1 LHVSA
6 SSCLI
11 CQYSKYT
18 ANPNAN
24 HECIFCEAGK
34 HIDDN
39 SANEGKH
46 DEISDCKVCGKCY
59 DTRSGLWKHKQICG
73 KNDYDV
79 AINENVII
87 NNITNNYTN
96 INNNTINAN
105 LSINVFLN
113 DKCKNALNLN
123 DFVKNIE
130 IDMNDLVEL
139 KDKTFAEGISDILI
153 KNLNDLSTVERPIH
167 CVDLKR
173 KNFYVKDNDKW
184 EKDTGKKI
192 NKAVN
197 VVQNKHVK
205 KLNEWESE
213 HPSWTTNTQQ
223 IETQQKILNN
233 VMGPTTL
240 DEEKKSQNDI
250 IKKLAKNV
258 LLKKNEMC

>member
-1 LHVSA
+1 MNKY
-6 SSCLI
+6 SCKK
-11 CQYSKYT
+11 CNYSTNFKQNFNRHFKSKRHT
-18 ANPNAN
+18 
-24 HECIFCEAGK
+24 G
-34 HIDDN
+34 N
-39 SANEGKH
+39 STYN
-46 DEISDCKVCGKCY
+46 CKFCGKCY
-59 DTRSGLWKHKQICG
+59 DTRSGLWKHKQICD
-73 KNDYDV
+73 KNRCKINENV
-79 AINENVII
+79 INENVII

-130 IDMNDLVEL
+130 IDMDDLVEL

-197 VVQNKHVK
+197 VVQTKHVK

-213 HPSWTTNTQQ
+213 HPSWSTNTQQ

-233 VMGPTTL
+233 VMGPTTV

-250 IKKLAKNV
+250 IKQLAKNV